1 VLASAVRVSLWI
13 SVMIALYTVAPL
25 GRRPTGIT
33 AAELALALLA
43 FGVLV
48 SWQIVTVI
56 RSPYPALRAAEA
68 VAISLTLL
76 ILLFATTYFVTEH
89 ASPGSF
95 TQSLTRIDAVYFT
108 VTVFASVGFG
118 DITARTETARI
129 IVTIQM
135 MADLVLIGVIAK
147 VLFGAVQQRRQ
158 ALRASPTQVSNPAR
172 PETPGKTEQ

>member
-1 VLASAVRVSLWI
+1 
-13 SVMIALYTVAPL
+13 MIALYAVTPMD
-25 GRRPTGIT
+25 RRPTGIT
-33 AAELALALLA
+33 ALELVAALLA
-43 FGVLV
+43 FAVLL
-48 SWQIVTVI
+48 SWQVVTVI

-129 IVTIQM
+129 LVTIQM
-135 MADLVLIGVIAK
+135 LGDLVLIGVIAK

-158 ALRASPTQVSNPAR
+158 ALRASPTQVSNPVR
-172 PETPGKTEQ
+172 PETPEQTKQ